1 MVGRTTAAYINA
13 NVAAFHLEDQVV
25 TKRCGHLKNKE
36 LVSEDEFISRIR
48 AASTTRQNLGRD
60 IIIIARTDALASHG
74 YEVAFSRLKKAVEA
88 GADVAFLEGV
98 RSKEEARRVCKD
110 MRGLGVPCLY
120 NCVPGGVSPVL
131 SVDEAR
137 ECGFKVVI
145 TPTLA
150 LGAVYEAVGK
160 AYKGLFERGDT
171 KGNEVPVRDLFES
184 CGLSQAVE
192 FDVKAGGK
200 LYENGI

>member
-1 MVGRTTAAYINA
+1 MVGRTTAAYISA

-25 TKRCGHLKNKE
+25 NKRCGHLKNKE
-36 LVSEDEFISRIR
+36 LVDQEIFISRIR
-48 AASTTRQNLGRD
+48 AASAMRSQLSRD
-60 IIIIARTDALASHG
+60 IVIIARTDALASLG
-74 YEVAFSRLKKAVEA
+74 YEAALSRLKAAVEA

-98 RSKEEARRVCKD
+98 RSKEEAAKICKD
-110 MRGLGVPCLY
+110 MGDVPCLY

-131 SVDEAR
+131 NVKEANA
-137 ECGFKVVI
+137 CGYKIII

-150 LGAVYEAVGK
+150 LGAVFEAVKGV
-160 AYKGLFERGDT
+160 YKGLIDEGNT

-184 CGLSQAVE
+184 CGLNEAVE

-200 LYENGI
+200 LYQNGV